1 MAIIQDRPKRKI
13 SGGRYR
19 NYRKKKLRVVG
30 RLPAHTKM
38 EDKNTISLR
47 TRGGGRKTVQLSSNI
62 ANVYDPGSKKYTKS
76 KILTVVNSQANRH
89 FVRRNI
95 MTKGAII
102 KTELGEAKITSRP
115 GQEGGVNAVLIK
127 K

>member
-1 MAIIQDRPKRKI
+1 MAFTHTRSKRKI
-13 SGGRYR
+13 TGGRYR
-19 NYRKKKLRVVG
+19 DFRKKKLRDLARVPANTKLDEKKVVKIRKLG
-30 RLPAHTKM
+30 GFF
-38 EDKNTISLR
+38 KNL
-47 TRGGGRKTVQLSSNI
+47 QLSNNT
-62 ANVYDPGSKKYTKS
+62 ANVYNPETKKYAQS
-76 KILTVVNSQANRH
+76 KILTVVNSQANRN

-115 GQEGGVNAVLIK
+115 GQEAQINAVLIK

>member
-1 MAIIQDRPKRKI
+1 MDLARVPSNTKLEEKKI
-13 SGGRYR
+13 VKVRMLGGSF
-19 NYRKKKLRVVG
+19 
-30 RLPAHTKM
+30 
-38 EDKNTISLR
+38 KNI
-47 TRGGGRKTVQLSSNI
+47 QLSNNT
-62 ANVYDPGSKKYTKS
+62 ANVYNPETKKYVQS
-76 KILTVVNSQANRH
+76 KILTVVNSQANRN

-115 GQEGGVNAVLIK
+115 GQEAQINAVLIK

>member
-1 MAIIQDRPKRKI
+1 MAFTHIRSKRKI
-13 SGGRYR
+13 TGGRYR
-19 NYRKKKLRVVG
+19 DLRKKRLRDLARVPANTKLDEKKIVSIRKLG
-30 RLPAHTKM
+30 G
-38 EDKNTISLR
+38 SL
-47 TRGGGRKTVQLSSNI
+47 KKVQLANNM
-62 ANVYDPGSKKYTKS
+62 ANVYNPETKKYVQS
-76 KILTVVNSQANRH
+76 KILTVVNSQANRN

-115 GQEGGVNAVLIK
+115 GQEAQINAVLIK